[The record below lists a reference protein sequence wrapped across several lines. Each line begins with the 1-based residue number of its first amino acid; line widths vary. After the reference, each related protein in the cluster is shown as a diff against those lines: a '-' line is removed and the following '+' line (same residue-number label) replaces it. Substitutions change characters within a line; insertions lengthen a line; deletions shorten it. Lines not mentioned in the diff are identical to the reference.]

1 MTIINSAPNKAII
14 TLSKL
19 EQSSNDNG
27 GHQRQTGKS
36 LRLTNKSFNKTL
48 GGDKNGRP
56 HKKGVNKNNRK
67 RPKRNHE
74 FEGSTINNQ
83 GEDLSPT
90 DNQEVGFYG
99 GEEDVNMEEVS

>member
-1 MTIINSAPNKAII
+1 MTTNNSVPNKAII
-14 TLSKL
+14 TLSKI

-27 GHQRQTGKS
+27 SHQRQTGKS
-36 LRLTNKSFNKTL
+36 LRLTNKSYNTTL
-48 GGDKNGRP
+48 GGDKSGRQ
-56 HKKGVNKNNRK
+56 HKKSKVNRK

-74 FEGSTINNQ
+74 CGSSTLNNQ

-90 DNQEVGFYG
+90 DNQEYGFNG